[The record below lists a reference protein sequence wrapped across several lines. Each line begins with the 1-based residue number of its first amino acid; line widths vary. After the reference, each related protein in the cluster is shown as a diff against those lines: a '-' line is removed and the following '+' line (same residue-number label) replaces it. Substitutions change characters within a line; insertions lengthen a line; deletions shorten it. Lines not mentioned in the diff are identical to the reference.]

1 MAEPRPLEFLLDV
14 MRAHHD
20 RTMMMFLGQPYTYG
34 ALTDAVGRHLEELP
48 RQRVA
53 PGAVVALNG
62 DYSPQAVAVLLAL
75 IANANIVVP
84 LARPKPDVI
93 EKRLRIAEAEAVIDV
108 DERETVSVRPLGRR
122 SEHPSYA
129 LLRTGHAP
137 GLVLFTSGTSGE
149 PKAAVH
155 DFSRL
160 LEKFKRRRGSLR
172 TINFLMFDHWGGL
185 NTLFHTLSNA
195 ALVLPV
201 PDRDPEAVCATIEKY
216 QVELLPASPTFLN
229 LLLFSKAYTRYN
241 LSSLK
246 LITYGTEPMPE
257 TTLKRLVSLF
267 PSTRFQQTYGLIEL
281 GVLQSTSRANDSL
294 WVKVGGDG
302 FETRVVDGILQ
313 IKAYSA
319 MLGYLNAPSP
329 FTADGWFVTGD
340 QVEVDGEFIRILG
353 RKSELINVGGEK
365 VYPAEVE
372 NVIQGIDDVA
382 EVLVF
387 GERNPLVGNIVCARV
402 RPRSEAVDAT
412 ELAARIKRHCA
423 ERLERYKV
431 PLKIELVTEPQFSE
445 RFKKRRVGAHSA

>member
-1 MAEPRPLEFLLDV
+1 MTESRPVGFLLDV
-14 MRAHHD
+14 MHAHHD
-20 RTMMMFLGQPYTYG
+20 RTMMMFQGAPITYG
-34 ALTDAVGRHLEELP
+34 TLAEAVTRHIEELP
-48 RQRVA
+48 RQGVA
-53 PGAVVALNG
+53 GGAVVALNA

-75 IANANIVVP
+75 IANTNIVVP
-84 LARPKPDVI
+84 LARPKPGVM
-93 EKRLRIAEAEAVIDV
+93 EERLRIAEAEVLIDI
-108 DERETVSVRPLGRR
+108 DEQETVAVKSLGRR
-122 SEHPSYA
+122 GDHPNYA
-129 LLRTGHAP
+129 LLRQRQAP

-185 NTLFHTLSNA
+185 NTLFHTISNA

-201 PDRDPEAVCATIEKY
+201 PDRSPESVCATIEKY

-229 LLLFSKAYTRYN
+229 LLLVTEAYLRYD
-241 LSSLK
+241 LSSLR

-257 TTLKRLVSLF
+257 TTLQRLVSLF
-267 PSTRFQQTYGLIEL
+267 PRTRFQQTYGLIEL

-294 WVKVGGDG
+294 WVRVGGEG
-302 FETRVVDGILQ
+302 FETRVVGGLLQ

-329 FTADGWFVTGD
+329 FTPDGWFVTGD
-340 QVEVDGEFIRILG
+340 EVEEDGEFIRILG

-402 RPRSEAVDAT
+402 RPRSQAVDAG
-412 ELAARIKRHCA
+412 ELPGRIKRYCA

-445 RFKKRRVGAHSA
+445 RFKKRRAGTLSA